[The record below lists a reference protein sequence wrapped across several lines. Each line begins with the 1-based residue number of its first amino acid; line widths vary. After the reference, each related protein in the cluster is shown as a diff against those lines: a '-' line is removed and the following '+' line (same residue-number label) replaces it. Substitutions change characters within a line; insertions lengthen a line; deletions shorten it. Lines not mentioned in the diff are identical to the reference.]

1 MCDISVI
8 IPMYNVEKYLRAC
21 INSLL
26 PLMEAVDTEVILVDD
41 GSTDWTA
48 AIALEYLKNHNGF
61 SLYQNKHRGLS
72 SARNFGVARACGRYL
87 LFVDADDIIVPEVY
101 AEMLHMADLENADM
115 AICRHLRLR
124 DGSEQVSS
132 MCLKTFYGLES
143 SVSNIR
149 EHPQF
154 AYAVT
159 VWDKLIRRSFYE
171 EHSIRFPDTMIY
183 EDYPTTMR
191 MFLLAEKVAVCWKTG
206 YLWRISSG
214 EPSLS
219 QKIGEKAYFSER
231 FRMFRKTLE
240 TVQECGDDTT
250 EEFVRYKLFID
261 SLNSAL
267 SLPEEKEPGDNSFFV
282 ETAAVFLE
290 SIEDESILR
299 KLPAIYDQLYQ
310 AYRNRDSDS
319 LKRLAA
325 FYQKGY
331 GSIPY
336 QYDRSPVTLRFPG
349 SICDRSEYSI
359 ENEDRMAPPK
369 MQVREVRLQDTILH
383 IYGYLFRS
391 RIQACK
397 EYPQEYRAMLLD
409 NVSERKYGL
418 KTEPF
423 ETPDLTKRYGH
434 IYSQEEDTI
443 YTYNYDLSGFHF
455 TIDLESVAENELLC
469 GDCPILNYHRSVL
482 EEGTQIVS
490 GLLEEVK
497 AELDR
502 VLYSNE
508 DCEISLIID
517 RSGAFFVKKPSPEKT
532 PEERSC
538 KVL

>member
-1 MCDISVI
+1 MYDISVI
-8 IPMYNVEKYLRAC
+8 IPMYNVEKYLGAC

-26 PLMEAVDTEVILVDD
+26 PLTETVDAEVILVDD
-41 GSTDWTA
+41 GSADRTA
-48 AIALEYLKNHNGF
+48 SIALEYVKNHDGF
-61 SLYQNKHRGLS
+61 SLYQKEHEGLAA
-72 SARNFGVARACGRYL
+72 ARNYGAARACGKYL
-87 LFVDADDIIVPEVY
+87 LFIDADDIIVPEVY
-101 AEMLHMADLENADM
+101 AEMLRMADLENADM
-115 AICRHLRLR
+115 AICRHLRLQN
-124 DGSEQVSS
+124 GSGQVSS
-132 MCLKTFYGLES
+132 MCLKAFYGLDR

-171 EHSIRFPDTMIY
+171 EHSIQFPDAKIY

-191 MFLLAEKVAVCWKTG
+191 MFLYAEKVAVCWKTG
-206 YLWRISSG
+206 YLWRIRSG

-219 QKIGEKAYFSER
+219 QMVGEKESFSER

-240 TVQECGDDTT
+240 TVQELGD
-250 EEFVRYKLFID
+250 EETAAFVRYKLFID

-267 SLPEEKEPGDNSFFV
+267 FLPEETQPGDNSFFV
-282 ETAAVFLE
+282 ETAAAFLE

-299 KLPAIYDQLYQ
+299 KLPAIYDQFYQ
-310 AYRNRDSDS
+310 AYRNRDGDS

-325 FYQKGY
+325 FYQNGY

-336 QYDRSPVTLRFPG
+336 QYDRSPVILRFPG
-349 SICDRSEYSI
+349 SICDRSEYSV

-369 MQVREVRLQDTILH
+369 MQVREVRLQDTVLH
-383 IYGYLFRS
+383 IYGHLFRS

-409 NVSERKYGL
+409 NASERKYDL
-418 KTEPF
+418 DTEPF
-423 ETPDLTKRYGH
+423 ETPDLTKRYSH
-434 IYSQEEDTI
+434 IYSQEEDTT
-443 YTYNYDLSGFHF
+443 YTYNYDLCGFHF
-455 TIDLESVAENELLC
+455 TIDLERVAENGLLS
-469 GDCPILNYHRSVL
+469 GDCPILIYHRSVL

-490 GLLEEVK
+490 GPVEAVK

-517 RSGAFFVKKPSPEKT
+517 RSGAFFIRKASPEKT
-532 PEERSC
+532 PEE
-538 KVL
+538 